1 MNAHYSDYV
10 SKATPVSDIV
20 FDKIKAE
27 DKELLKDVK
36 KEHIRA
42 NIWFLVAMFAIF
54 LFCSWGLVS
63 SAIQGI
69 ENPFQDIATLI
80 GFAFGFLLSGYWIYD
95 VFSGFK
101 GIRKGVVLASS
112 RLQEEK
118 DNRNKTY
125 QYVFDIYLE
134 DTDQT
139 LMSYQVD
146 QEVFSDIQPGDG
158 VVLLKTRFKIKIL
171 ADPSRQGVMDVS
183 KIKSGVR

>member
-10 SKATPVSDIV
+10 SKAAPLSDIV

-27 DKELLKDVK
+27 DKDLLKDVK

-42 NIWFLVAMFAIF
+42 NKWFLVAMFVIF
-54 LFCSWGLVS
+54 LFCCWGIIS
-63 SAIQGI
+63 SIIAGI
-69 ENPFQDIATLI
+69 DKPFQDITALV
-80 GFAFGFLLSGYWIYD
+80 AFILGFLLSGYWIHD
-95 VFSGFK
+95 VFAGFR

-146 QEVFSDIQPGDG
+146 QEVFTDIQPGDG
-158 VVLLKTRFKIKIL
+158 VVLLKTRFKVKIL

-183 KIKSGVR
+183 KIKSGV

>member
-10 SKATPVSDIV
+10 SKAVPASDIV
-20 FDKIKAE
+20 FEKIKPEHKA
-27 DKELLKDVK
+27 LLKDVR

-42 NIWFLVAMFAIF
+42 NLWFLIAMFVMFIV
-54 LFCSWGLVS
+54 CGWGFFRSVTTP
-63 SAIQGI
+63 I
-69 ENPFQDIATLI
+69 EEPFQDIVAMLVFLV
-80 GFAFGFLLSGYWIYD
+80 GFVLAAYWIHD
-95 VFSGFK
+95 VFAGFK

-125 QYVFDIYLE
+125 QYVFDIYIE

-146 QEVFSDIQPGDG
+146 KEVFSDINPGDG

-171 ADPSRQGVMDVS
+171 ADPERIGVMDVS
-183 KIKSGVR
+183 KIKSGV